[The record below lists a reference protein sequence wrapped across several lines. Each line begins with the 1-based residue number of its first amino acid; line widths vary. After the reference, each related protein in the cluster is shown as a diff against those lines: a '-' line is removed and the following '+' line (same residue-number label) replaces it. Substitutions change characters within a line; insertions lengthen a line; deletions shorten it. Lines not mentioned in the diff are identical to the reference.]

1 MADKSVS
8 ELDEL
13 QADNI
18 ADNDYMYI
26 VDTSEGTN
34 GSKKVSI
41 ADLRTAIGGD
51 GDGGGD

>member
-1 MADKSVS
+1 MEDKKVS
-8 ELDEL
+8 ELGEL
-13 QADNI
+13 QANAI

-41 ADLRTAIGGD
+41 ANLRTAIGG
-51 GDGGGD
+51 GGD